1 MATSEAIVEE
11 KTVPKT
17 LIYEVW
23 DGKPVY
29 YKGYK
34 KVLSGETNPET
45 VMGSSVLQTY
55 IVSLVFGHLIKNLP
69 GKEYFVGTNEPG
81 LHLSNRNNLSNDIV
95 VYRKSD
101 YKVSLQSLE
110 YATTPPLIALEVDI
124 RADMENFGSET
135 DYFQQKTDKLL
146 AFGVQKVL
154 WITTASQKIMV
165 AADPKHWE
173 IFTWDKPIEVLGCV
187 FSLEELLKADG
198 FDF

>member
-1 MATSEAIVEE
+1 MAATSTSIEE
-11 KTVPKT
+11 KVIPKS

-34 KVLSGETNPET
+34 KVLSGETTLES

-55 IVSLVFGHLIKNLP
+55 IVSLVFGHLLESLSK
-69 GKEYFVGTNEPG
+69 KEYFIGTNEPG
-81 LHLSNRNNLSNDIV
+81 LHLANKSNFSNDIV
-95 VYRKSD
+95 LYRKAD
-101 YKVSLQSLE
+101 YKVNLQSVE
-110 YATTPPLIALEVDI
+110 YASTPPLVALEVDI
-124 RADMENFGSET
+124 KADMENFGSET

-146 AFGVQKVL
+146 AFGVQQVV

-173 IFTWDKPIEVLGCV
+173 IFSWDKPVDILGCV
-187 FSLEELLKADG
+187 FSLEALLKADG
-198 FDF
+198 FEF

>member
-34 KVLSGETNPET
+34 KVLSGETNFET

-69 GKEYFVGTNEPG
+69 GKEYFVGTNEPS

-95 VYRKSD
+95 VYHKSD

-110 YATTPPLIALEVDI
+110 YATIPPLIALEVDI
-124 RADMENFGSET
+124 KADMENFGSET

-173 IFTWDKPIEVLGCV
+173 IFTWDKPVEILGCV
-187 FSLEELLKADG
+187 FSLEELMKEDG
-198 FDF
+198 FEF